1 MSLNYR
7 SVFKA
12 TAALALACWASLA
25 LAAPTPFT
33 AHYQLDISGW
43 PDATITHALSRQG
56 DVSHS
61 GDVWESDMRA
71 SIKVASGEERGQF
84 RLDGDRI
91 QALDYTS
98 AYSLVGIGDDYH
110 LDRSQLQALPDRQ
123 TALFELSRKAPSARC
138 ASAQVSPCQLDY
150 QNHKGKTEM
159 LYYRVIDRGDIETP
173 AGTFPGVTVDAWDP
187 DKQGRHLYFTFHR
200 EIPGLLLKMRYVRDD
215 EERSHLTLT
224 DLTLAPSSAAPASTN
239 GG

>member
-7 SVFKA
+7 QAFKA
-12 TAALALACWASLA
+12 TAALALACWTSLA

-33 AHYQLDISGW
+33 AHYRLDISGW
-43 PDATITHALSRQG
+43 PDATITHKLSHLGNDLQT
-56 DVSHS
+56 

-71 SIKVASGEERGQF
+71 SIKVASGEERGRFQ
-84 RLDGDRI
+84 LDGDRV

-123 TALFELSRKAPSARC
+123 TALFDLSRKAPDARC
-138 ASAQVSPCQLDY
+138 ASTQVSPCQLDY

-159 LYYRVIDRGDIETP
+159 LYYRVVDRSDIETP
-173 AGTFPGVTVDAWDP
+173 AGTFPGVTVDTWDP